1 MGNRSAIPLYKRIGI
16 YIIPLLSL
24 LAGLLIFA
32 KAVPFYVKSI
42 DPEYPY
48 LINGLNCA
56 LLRFDMIG
64 HTDHP
69 GTPFQLFCGIIMRLT
84 YTFAGRGWSMSVDVM
99 QRPEFYLSVVSVSLT
114 VIQAVLLAFIG
125 KIGAKNLKLS
135 GIIILQLTPF
145 FNEDFF
151 RLFERCNPERFMVI
165 TMLLFIVAWLKHH
178 VSTNPNQRKFA
189 VWSGIILAMGFAT
202 KFNYLP
208 VLVLPLFLL
217 QNWKD
222 RGVYAGVGVVSF
234 ILFLAPIWGKFREY
248 RSFISGIVKHDGL
261 YGSGSEQVFNATVF
275 FQNLKMII
283 INNPEIS
290 IFFILILALLVML
303 FREKAKNKKQILFFA
318 GFLMV
323 VVLQVVIVSKHFKNH
338 YLLPLFLLYGMFLF
352 ETSRL
357 IFRLVKTKNMQY
369 LLITVLPLFL
379 LGMAAGK
386 YIKAEQKDR
395 KRDIYLVEAANFV
408 DRMGEQ
414 PRWFIK
420 PSWQG
425 APCVENALV
434 YGISYCA
441 ERHRYEGALKKQNP
455 FVLTWEGEGKP
466 EKNWRSSVVNLDSL
480 LKSGIKMYVSSSPG
494 RPDDV
499 LVNRVESLAGTLD
512 IQLRK
517 KVVFEQ
523 PETGIVIT
531 KLSTMENEPRVEM
544 PEIKT
549 ALPIN
554 REEEYVDFNTKV
566 KNWEKQIRRN
576 EEWMKEVRQKA
587 ELRGISVDSMVYLD
601 AVYQARKK

>member
-1 MGNRSAIPLYKRIGI
+1 MGNRSAIPLYKKIGI
-16 YIIPLLSL
+16 YIIPFLSL

-32 KAVPFYVKSI
+32 KAAPFYVKSI

-69 GTPFQLFCGIIMRLT
+69 GTPFQLFCGIVMRLT
-84 YTFAGRGWSMSVDVM
+84 YMFAGKGWSMSVDVM
-99 QRPEFYLSVVSVSLT
+99 QRPEFYLSAVSVSLT
-114 VIQAVLLAFIG
+114 VIQAVLLAVIG
-125 KIGAKNLKLS
+125 KIGAKNLSLS

-165 TMLLFIVAWLKHH
+165 TMLLFIVVWIKYY
-178 VSTNPNQRKFA
+178 VSVDQNQRKFA

-208 VLVLPLFLL
+208 VLILPLFLL

-222 RGVYAGVGVVSF
+222 RGVYAGVGVISF
-234 ILFLAPIWGKFREY
+234 MLFLAPIWGKFREY
-248 RSFISGIVKHDGL
+248 RSFISDIVKHDGL

-275 FQNLKMII
+275 FHNLKMII
-283 INNPEIS
+283 VNNPEIS
-290 IFFILILALLVML
+290 IFFVLVLALLVIL
-303 FREKAKNKKQILFFA
+303 FREKIKDKKRILFFA
-318 GFLMV
+318 GFLLV
-323 VVLQVVIVSKHFKNH
+323 AVLQVLIVSKHFKNH
-338 YLLPLFLLYGMFLF
+338 YLLPLFLLYGVFLY

-357 IFRLVKTKNMQY
+357 IFRMVGLKNVRNLLVA
-369 LLITVLPLFL
+369 VLPLFL
-379 LGMAAGK
+379 MGMAAGK

-395 KRDIYLVEAANFV
+395 KRDVYLMEAAGFV
-408 DRMGEQ
+408 DRMDEQ

-425 APCVENALV
+425 APCAENALV
-434 YGISYCA
+434 YGMSYCA
-441 ERHRYEGALKKQNP
+441 QRHRYEGALKKRNP

-480 LKSGIKMYVSSSPG
+480 LTSGIKMYVSSSPG

-499 LVNRVESLAGTLD
+499 LIGRVEALADTLN
-512 IQLRK
+512 IQLRT

-531 KLSTMENEPRVEM
+531 KLSTLENEPRVEM

-549 ALPIN
+549 VLPIN
-554 REEEYVDFNTKV
+554 REEAYVDFNTKV
-566 KNWEKQIRRN
+566 KNWEKQIRAN

-601 AVYQARKK
+601 AAYQVRKE